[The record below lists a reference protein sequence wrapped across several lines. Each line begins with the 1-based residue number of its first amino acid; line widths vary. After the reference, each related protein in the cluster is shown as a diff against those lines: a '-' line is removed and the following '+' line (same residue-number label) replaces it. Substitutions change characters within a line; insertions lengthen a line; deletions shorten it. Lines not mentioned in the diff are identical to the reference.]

1 MDERALII
9 AAQKGDH
16 EAFGELVRR
25 HQAMLRGFAARDVQ
39 DSQDVYDL
47 VQEAFLDALRHI
59 GSFDARREFYPWL
72 RAICRNRILNYF
84 RARKSRRTVAQ
95 AIVDAAVEEAAAIRP
110 DEDDPAANRIAAL
123 RHCIGRLHD
132 AQRSVLE
139 LRYAEGIAVKDIA
152 ARCGKSA
159 ASITMQ
165 LQRIKAA
172 LLDCVQRQLGLTQP

>member
-9 AAQKGDH
+9 AAQQGDH

-47 VQEAFLDALRHI
+47 VQESFLDALRHI
-59 GSFDARREFYPWL
+59 GSFDVSREFYPWL

-84 RARKSRRTVAQ
+84 RARKSRRTAAQ
-95 AIVDAAVEEAAAIRP
+95 ALVDAAVEEAATLR
-110 DEDDPAANRIAAL
+110 DDADDHMTSRIAAL
-123 RHCIGRLHD
+123 KHCIGHLHE
-132 AQRSVLE
+132 AQRGVIE

-152 ARCGKSA
+152 ARLGKSA
-159 ASITMQ
+159 ASVTMQ

-172 LLDCVQRQLGLTQP
+172 LLECVQRQLGVTQP